1 MNSNTR
7 SNEFRQNDVLVLI
20 TDPKAVISYVSDDL
34 CRVTGYSRTEL
45 TGQNINILRHPD
57 MPAGPFKQLWETIQE
72 GMPWMGMILNRSR
85 NDQDI
90 WFDTYIIPTIEKG
103 EITGY
108 QCIYRK
114 PTTETVARAADVYEQ
129 RRLGKMPKALSRKQP
144 ELDNRLCLVMLLSLV
159 PSAGWMLWQSFSV
172 ASVLA
177 AGASALLAIV
187 GCKWLT
193 RRFKK
198 LVNSSRQIVSH
209 PIKQL
214 IYTGTSDDI
223 GQLELVQ
230 CMLLSQLDAIL
241 RRIQN
246 ASGEVEKSSQSSAR
260 VMASTFGSIQSQ
272 QASLLHIAAA
282 VEQMTATTSDVANNT
297 VKARDE
303 SEQAQQN
310 ASRGNEIVVN
320 AVAAI
325 KSLDQ
330 AIDRIS
336 ENLKG
341 LEQRSTQIDTVVDVI
356 HDIADKTNLLALN
369 AAIEAARAGENG
381 RGFAVVAD
389 EVRSLAQRTRVST
402 SEISTIIQELQ
413 EATSGTSETM
423 KEVQSLA
430 DTTVS
435 RIEEAGANLTSI
447 IGAVEAINSMTIQ
460 IASASE
466 QQNTAT
472 QEVNKQIHMISNA
485 ATEAADQAEETLQL
499 NNLTVRLAQQQS
511 NMVEIIIA
519 NQ

>member
-7 SNEFRQNDVLVLI
+7 SNAFQQDDVLVLM
-20 TDPKAVISYVSDDL
+20 TDPTAVISYVSDDL
-34 CRVTGYSRTEL
+34 CRVTGYSKAEL
-45 TGQNINILRHPD
+45 IGQNINILRHPE

-85 NDQDI
+85 NDQDL

-103 EITGY
+103 EITEY

-114 PTTETVARAADVYEQ
+114 PVAETVARAADVYEQ
-129 RRLGKMPKALSRKQP
+129 RRQGKMPKALRRKQP
-144 ELDNRLCLVMLLSLV
+144 ELDNRLCLVMLISLL
-159 PSAGWMLWQSFSV
+159 PSVGWMLWHTLSA

-177 AGASALLAIV
+177 AGASALLAII

-193 RRFKK
+193 RRFKS
-198 LVNSSRQIVSH
+198 LVHNSRQIVSH
-209 PIKQL
+209 PVKQL
-214 IYTGTSDDI
+214 IYTGTTDDI

-260 VMASTFGSIQSQ
+260 VMASTCGSIQSQ
-272 QASLLHIAAA
+272 QTALVHIAAA

-297 VKARDE
+297 VRARDQ

-310 ASRGNEIVVN
+310 ARQGKDIIIN
-320 AVAAI
+320 AVTAI
-325 KSLDQ
+325 KSLNQ

-389 EVRSLAQRTRVST
+389 EVRSLAQRTRIST

-413 EATSGTSETM
+413 EATRGTSKTM
-423 KEVQSLA
+423 QEVQSMA
-430 DTTVS
+430 DTTVI
-435 RIEEAGANLTSI
+435 RIEEGGANLTSI
-447 IGAVEAINSMTIQ
+447 IEAVELINSMTIQ

-485 ATEAADQAEETLQL
+485 ATDAAEQAQETLQL
-499 NNLTVRLAQQQS
+499 NNMTARLAQQQS